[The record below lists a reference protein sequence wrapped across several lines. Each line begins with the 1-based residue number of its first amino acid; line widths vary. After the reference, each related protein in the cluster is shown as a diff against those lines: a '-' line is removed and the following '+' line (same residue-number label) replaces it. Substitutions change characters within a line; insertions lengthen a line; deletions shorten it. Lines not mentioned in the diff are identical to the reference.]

1 MSRKGSNI
9 RELSKSALEEKCS
22 RWAIERLK
30 EEKRVLVEKIGE
42 ASQQIMKQDGLL
54 SEQQEEIRRMTAIVN
69 EVNGKSMVGNSS
81 IKSSSIVIESEV
93 NHELEA

>member
-1 MSRKGSNI
+1 LQQRLRELEMGRKGTNI

-42 ASQQIMKQDGLL
+42 ASQHIMKQDGLL
-54 SEQQEEIRRMTAIVN
+54 SEQQGEIRKLTVIVN
-69 EVNGKSMVGNSS
+69 
-81 IKSSSIVIESEV
+81 
-93 NHELEA
+93 